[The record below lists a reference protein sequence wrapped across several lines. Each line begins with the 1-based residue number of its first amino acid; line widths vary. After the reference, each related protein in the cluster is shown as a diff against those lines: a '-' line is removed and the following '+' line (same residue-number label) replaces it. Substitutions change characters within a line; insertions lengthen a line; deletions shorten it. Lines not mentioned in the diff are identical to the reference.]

1 MTSELLDTSFSI
13 STFGEDEN
21 GEIYFAHYSSSDGAI
36 YQIVEGNTGSSPSA
50 STSSSS
56 GGGGGGCFIA
66 TAADG

>member
-1 MTSELLDTSFSI
+1 VDDLRLDTSFSI

-36 YQIVEGNTGSSPSA
+36 YQIVEGNTA

-56 GGGGGGCFIA
+56 GGGGGCFIA